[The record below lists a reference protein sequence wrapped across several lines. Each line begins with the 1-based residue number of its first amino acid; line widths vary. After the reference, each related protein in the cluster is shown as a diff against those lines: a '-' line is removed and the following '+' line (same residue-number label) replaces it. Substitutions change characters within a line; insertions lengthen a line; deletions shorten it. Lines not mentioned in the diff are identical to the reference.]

1 MTDTFPDEHSPPI
14 LSDAVLR
21 PKRAAP
27 KQRKG
32 LKELIAHLGVTSA
45 TLVEVGSYAGESA
58 SIFLSSGRFATI
70 HCVDPWDTPGAKLA
84 MEAFDELAAKAAG
97 RVVKHQARS
106 VDAAQ
111 SFDDESVDVVYLD
124 GDHSLTAVRADIR
137 AWMPKLRPGGWLA
150 GHDYYWEFP
159 GVLRG
164 VHELVGK
171 PERVFR
177 DGSWVVRR
185 RELKR

>member
-1 MTDTFPDEHSPPI
+1 MTTRKSASYSPST
-14 LSDAVLR
+14 LGEAALR

-27 KQRKG
+27 RQRKG
-32 LKELIAHLGVTSA
+32 LQELITYLGVSNA

-58 SIFLSSGRFATI
+58 AIFLASGRFARI
-70 HCVDPWDTPGAKLA
+70 HCVDPWDTPGARLA
-84 MEAFDELAAKAAG
+84 MHRFDELVASAAG

-106 VDAAQ
+106 TDAAKT
-111 SFDDESVDVVYLD
+111 FDDQSVDVVYLD

-137 AWMPKLRPGGWLA
+137 AWMPKLKRGGWLA
-150 GHDYYWEFP
+150 GHDYHWEFP
-159 GVLRG
+159 GVLRA

-177 DGSWVVRR
+177 DGSWVVRQ